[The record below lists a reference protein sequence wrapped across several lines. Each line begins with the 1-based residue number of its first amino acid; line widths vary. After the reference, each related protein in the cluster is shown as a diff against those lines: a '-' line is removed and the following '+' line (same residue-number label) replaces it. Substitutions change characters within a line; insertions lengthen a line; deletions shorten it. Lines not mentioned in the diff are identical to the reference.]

1 MTSRKIPKDYDNPL
15 DNILIDLVE
24 ILNPYFKKLNFTPN
38 GITFLSLVFGLI
50 TIVYFIKKRF
60 IIAGMMFFISYLFDC
75 MDGNYARKYDMQS
88 EFGDKFDHYKDWSIS
103 GILMYL
109 ILFNKNTS
117 VKFKTISA
125 LIIFISTLGMLLHT
139 GCTEEYITLR
149 RKNDKNNIAKN
160 STAINSVS
168 FCPDIKYLK
177 KSRYFGCATYNIIVI
192 IIIISHKYLK

>member
-1 MTSRKIPKDYDNPL
+1 MTSRKIPKDCDNPI

-50 TIVYFIKKRF
+50 TIVCFIKKRF
-60 IIAGMMFFISYLFDC
+60 ILTGMMLFISYFFDC
-75 MDGNYARKYDMQS
+75 MDGNYSRKYDMQS
-88 EFGDKFDHYKDWSIS
+88 EFGDKFDHYKDWLIS
-103 GILMYL
+103 GILLCL

-125 LIIFISTLGMLLHT
+125 LLILISTSGMLLHT

-149 RKNDKNNIAKN
+149 RKNDTNNIAEN
-160 STAINSVS
+160 SMIIKSVT

-177 KSRYFGCATYNIIVI
+177 MSRCFGCATYYIIVI
-192 IIIISHKYLK
+192 IIIISHKFLK